1 MNLPIYK
8 IMIDFNDEETGLTAV
23 SLVDYPAVE
32 KDFLLFDKQDL
43 LFTADD
49 EKQIISGIALLA
61 DTPIYRRNERGE
73 YYVVFEK
80 DTIRQLVEKYSKQ
93 GLLNTV
99 NLQHQ
104 SDTFVK
110 DVYMIES
117 YLIDRQRGICP
128 VEFKDVPDGSWYVSY
143 FVEDKELWNEIKNGD
158 IFNGFSVEISA
169 HLEMNANTN
178 KENNDMNK
186 FFKLAKMLLKLGEVK
201 TDKATLIIE
210 GELEVGK
217 PVFIEVEGEPVP
229 AEDGEYTM
237 EDGTVVVVTE
247 GAVAE
252 IRPVETEPVTIETE
266 EEAPITEPEPEPNA
280 EVEEL
285 KAKIAELEATIAEKD
300 AKIAELEGSIKKYES
315 DSLKTKLALGAH
327 LKPDAWKYISGN
339 TEDEIKESIAGLND
353 LLKGAGSAPSGSSE
367 DAVTKEGAN
376 RAKELAQLKAL
387 RGGES

>member
-32 KDFLLFDKQDL
+32 KDFLLFDRQDM

-49 EKQIISGIALLA
+49 DKQIISGIALLA

-93 GLLNTV
+93 GLLNNV

-104 SDTFVK
+104 SDTFVN

-117 YLIDRQRGICP
+117 YLIDKQRGICP
-128 VEFKDVPDGSWYVSY
+128 IEFKDVPDGSWYVSY
-143 FVEDKELWNEIKNGD
+143 FVEDKGLWNEIKNGD

-178 KENNDMNK
+178 KENNSMNK

-217 PVFIEVEGEPVP
+217 PVFVEIEGEPVP

-237 EDGTVVVVTE
+237 EDGAVVVVAD

-252 IRPVETEPVTIETE
+252 IRPVEETPAKEPETIETE
-266 EEAPITEPEPEPNA
+266 EETPVVETEPNA

-285 KAKIAELEATIAEKD
+285 KGRIAELEAAIAEKD
-300 AKIAELEGSIKKYES
+300 AKIAELEGQIAEQEEKLKMSVETPLKKQS
-315 DSLKTKLALGAH
+315 KVT
-327 LKPDAWKYISGN
+327 N
-339 TEDEIKESIAGLND
+339 KEN
-353 LLKGAGSAPSGSSE
+353 
-367 DAVTKEGAN
+367 
-376 RAKELAQLKAL
+376 KAL
-387 RGGES
+387 KYFA